1 MTIHDLMSGMHLNPP
16 PVLKDIEEATAS
28 IGFTMGSDH
37 LTGSLLRTLAATKPG
52 GAFLELGT
60 GTGLATAW
68 ILDGMDALSRLITV
82 DREER
87 HTSIARRFLGHD
99 PRVTF
104 HQMAGMDFI
113 SSMREHGN
121 TFDFIFADMRPGKF
135 HLLEETLQLL
145 ALGGIYV
152 VDDLLPL
159 PTWSEEHTPRVV
171 KLLTTFEYLER
182 QGAFRITKLN
192 WSVGILIAVKI
203 LLGRAIILTN

>member
-1 MTIHDLMSGMHLNPP
+1 MTISELMGGMHLNPP
-16 PVLKDIEEATAS
+16 PIVKDIEEATAS

-37 LTGSLLRTLAATKPG
+37 LTGSLLRTLAASKPG

-87 HTSIARRFLGHD
+87 HTSLARRFLEHD

-104 HQMAGMDFI
+104 HLMDGKDFI
-113 SSMREHGN
+113 SSMRGQGN
-121 TFDFIFADMRPGKF
+121 TFDFIFADMQPGKF
-135 HLLEETLQLL
+135 HFLEETLQLL
-145 ALGGIYV
+145 SIGGIYI

-159 PTWSEEHTPRVV
+159 PAWSEEHTPEVV
-171 KLLTTFEYLER
+171 KLITIFENLEA

-192 WSVGILIAVKI
+192 WSVGILIAVK
-203 LLGRAIILTN
+203 TQ